1 MILTKIYKIIL
12 LAKYENSFREIKEHN
27 IFWVRTS
34 DLAGLGLI
42 TVPTIAWIFAV
53 EDVAKFALLAVIM
66 QLTLSVGS
74 LQLHQ
79 SYVREY
85 YEQTDTE
92 KLLNAS
98 VVPSIVILM
107 IWTANCVVLSDA
119 INLLIFEQNST
130 IMTICIIT
138 VCLANYV
145 QNMIV
150 HILRNG

>member
-1 MILTKIYKIIL
+1 MI
-12 LAKYENSFREIKEHN
+12 
-27 IFWVRTS
+27 
-34 DLAGLGLI
+34 LAGLGLI

-107 IWTANCVVLSDA
+107 IWTATYVVLSDA

-150 HILRNG
+150 HILRMAEKGWTFSFIKVATGTCLYIAS